1 MRRLWR
7 KDRIFRFYLGG
18 YVVVSS
24 ALVWFFFRSVES
36 SHKREVSALLDRV
49 EASEK
54 RPVASASSA
63 SPEEAKAEEQKQET
77 TSSPPPPLFYVE
89 GTGQNGR
96 WAYMDIAFLDGA
108 RRRYYFRP
116 YPSRRELAELH
127 RRLEHD
133 ANLHYYYVDESS
145 ES

>member
-1 MRRLWR
+1 MSRPWR

-18 YVVVSS
+18 YVLVSS
-24 ALVWFFFRSVES
+24 ALVWFFFRSVEA
-36 SHKREVSALLDRV
+36 SHKRQVDILLARV
-49 EASEK
+49 DSLEK
-54 RPVASASSA
+54 RSGAVSSSPLLEVAKTEDD
-63 SPEEAKAEEQKQET
+63 PENV
-77 TSSPPPPLFYVE
+77 SSPPPPLFYVE
-89 GTGQNGR
+89 GSGYNRR

-116 YPSRRELAELH
+116 FPSRRELAELH

-133 ANLHYYYVDESS
+133 AYAHYYYLDESS